1 MPEIAII
8 GCFAA
13 VLILTPLAARL
24 GWRIGAVD
32 IPRDGRRMHT
42 DSLPRSGGIALF
54 FVYAAVVVIFCPRT
68 LATAAGLFGGA
79 AVFCIGL
86 ADDIGALPPSSRLA
100 VQTLAAICAAV
111 GTGVDTPI
119 ELAVAVL
126 WLIVM
131 TNAHNFIDGLDGL
144 LAGTVV
150 NEGIATALLLWL
162 TGHGATAL
170 PPLLLAA
177 SALGFLRYNR
187 PPARLFAG
195 DCGSGTLGFLL
206 GLGALPT
213 LLRPA
218 WRLGTLAP
226 LLVFA
231 YPLTDLTAA
240 VLRRTASGTSPFCA
254 DRAHLH
260 HRICAMGMSQP
271 RCTALLCAVS
281 ASLCLC
287 GVLTATEALSPFASA
302 SAVACCAILI
312 LLRAVLPR
320 SAPDSH
326 RRRGG
331 DLRNGMV

>member
-54 FVYAAVVVIFCPRT
+54 FVYATMTVIVCPRT

-86 ADDIGALPPSSRLA
+86 ADDVGALPPPSRLA
-100 VQTLAAICAAV
+100 VQTLAAVCAAIGAGV
-111 GTGVDTPI
+111 GSPF

-126 WLIVM
+126 WLVTM

-144 LAGTVV
+144 LAGTVI
-150 NEGIATALLLWL
+150 NEGIATAFLLWL
-162 TGHGATAL
+162 IGHGANAL
-170 PPLLLAA
+170 PPLFLAVA
-177 SALGFLRYNR
+177 ALGFLQYNR
-187 PPARLFAG
+187 PPARVFAG

-206 GLGALPT
+206 GLAALPT
-213 LLRPA
+213 LLQPT
-218 WRLGTLAP
+218 WQLGVLAP

-240 VLRRTASGTSPFCA
+240 VLRRAASGMSPFCA

-260 HRICAMGMSQP
+260 HRICAMGVSQP
-271 RCTALLCAVS
+271 RCVALLCAVS
-281 ASLCLC
+281 APLCLC
-287 GVLTATEALSPFASA
+287 GVLTASEALSPFASA
-302 SAVACCAILI
+302 SAAACCAVLLLI
-312 LLRAVLPR
+312 RASLPR
-320 SAPDSH
+320 SERKKRKNACKQSKS
-326 RRRGG
+326 
-331 DLRNGMV
+331 MV